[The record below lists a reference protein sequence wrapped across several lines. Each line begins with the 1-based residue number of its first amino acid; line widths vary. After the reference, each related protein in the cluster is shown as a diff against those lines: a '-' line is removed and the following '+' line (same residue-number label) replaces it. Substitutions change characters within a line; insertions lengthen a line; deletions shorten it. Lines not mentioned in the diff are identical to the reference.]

1 MVNTKLPELAETK
14 AQTLPAAS
22 LESLKLMREE
32 QCSRASQDF
41 KLQPVQRFLRRVLS
55 PDSPTRS
62 LLMVHGTGAGKTCSA
77 IQIAEEYIIRP
88 EFQDK
93 RVLVLANPSIQE
105 NFKNQIFDVSRV
117 DPDGAVLSQQCTGR
131 KYLEMLERSSD
142 ETLRY
147 TDRASRNRL
156 AARASRI
163 ISEFYEFFGYEGF
176 AIMVKNEMDKRSQA
190 EQVKWIHET
199 FDNRLIIVDEAH
211 NLRVTDDMSETTV
224 SKLAAKELQNIIQIA
239 NGMTLVLLTAT
250 PMYDTYDEI
259 IYYFN
264 LFLWNEKKIP
274 PTKSIKPSDIF
285 TEAGDFKEG
294 KEQEFRRLCQDYVS
308 FIKGENPFTFPF
320 RLPPPENITAEI
332 DREKDVDGIQIRT
345 NRKFL
350 KLVKS
355 YVHPNQEK
363 EIKKLTSSSKIMS
376 EESPT
381 VCAFPEGKT
390 FRETFDKTGEEY
402 SYKGDKFLAPS
413 KVALYSSK
421 FGLITRILKE
431 SDGVVF
437 VFSNLVTSGAQLF
450 AMCLEEHGYESAIG
464 RPLLKDTSEE
474 VKRGSKGRYVLFT
487 SDTSETD
494 IRKSLDR
501 LKNKANIDGSDIRVI
516 IASPKVSE
524 GVDFRYVRQIHVLDP
539 WYNMSR
545 LEQVLGRGMRTCS
558 HSLLPFEE
566 QNCTIYLHVCRYPKG
581 KQETLDEYVYRVFI
595 ETKAQRIAKVKRTV
609 MESAMDCELQN
620 SVNSLPD
627 DWRNQK
633 VPQIRAQ
640 DKKEIKLSLAEM
652 FAPTFED
659 KIGGI
664 VCQLDPSETDLTH
677 SRPLSSI
684 LDVRDEL
691 FDKLIKLFKQKPI
704 WSLKDLSKQTLLK
717 EYDPSVVQ
725 YLIQNA
731 IDTPLK
737 IGEGYLES
745 KGDFIAYS
753 TGDNQTMLE
762 RILKKQEPKEIPI
775 EAVVFDDEETEVP
788 VLEAKRAEL
797 PDYVKTFST
806 EIQDWYIVDVLLTK
820 SEKIAFLLSGNWDK
834 PYSSPLKTGS
844 IYVLGLGRIFDSDLK
859 AVVPVGEQLDE
870 YKQWRR
876 VLEDRFIARKSDIFA
891 SMKEDKL
898 IFNLNPKSDTVEVV
912 GRTKTIGGQACA
924 SFKEETLNSFAKW
937 LNGKG
942 FPEEAKGKKDRCM
955 YLNFLIRE
963 AVLAG
968 KQGLYWI
975 TPEEFEVL
983 NEKGNKDLRGKLQA

>member
-131 KYLEMLERSSD
+131 RYLEMLERSSD

-176 AIMVKNEMDKRSQA
+176 AIMVKNELDKRSPA
-190 EQVKWIHET
+190 EQTKWIHET

-259 IYYFN
+259 VYYFN

-274 PTKSIKPSDIF
+274 STKSIKPSDIF
-285 TEAGDFKEG
+285 TDAGEFKEG

-355 YVHPNQEK
+355 YVHPNQER

-381 VCAFPEGKT
+381 VCAFPEGRT

-464 RPLLKDTSEE
+464 KPLLKDTSEE

-494 IRKSLDR
+494 IRK
-501 LKNKANIDGSDIRVI
+501 
-516 IASPKVSE
+516 IA
-524 GVDFRYVRQIHVLDP
+524 G
-539 WYNMSR
+539 
-545 LEQVLGRGMRTCS
+545 
-558 HSLLPFEE
+558 
-566 QNCTIYLHVCRYPKG
+566 
-581 KQETLDEYVYRVFI
+581 
-595 ETKAQRIAKVKRTV
+595 
-609 MESAMDCELQN
+609 
-620 SVNSLPD
+620 
-627 DWRNQK
+627 
-633 VPQIRAQ
+633 
-640 DKKEIKLSLAEM
+640 
-652 FAPTFED
+652 
-659 KIGGI
+659 
-664 VCQLDPSETDLTH
+664 
-677 SRPLSSI
+677 
-684 LDVRDEL
+684 
-691 FDKLIKLFKQKPI
+691 PI
-704 WSLKDLSKQTLLK
+704 
-717 EYDPSVVQ
+717 
-725 YLIQNA
+725 
-731 IDTPLK
+731 
-737 IGEGYLES
+737 
-745 KGDFIAYS
+745 
-753 TGDNQTMLE
+753 
-762 RILKKQEPKEIPI
+762 KKQ
-775 EAVVFDDEETEVP
+775 
-788 VLEAKRAEL
+788 
-797 PDYVKTFST
+797 
-806 EIQDWYIVDVLLTK
+806 
-820 SEKIAFLLSGNWDK
+820 G
-834 PYSSPLKTGS
+834 
-844 IYVLGLGRIFDSDLK
+844 
-859 AVVPVGEQLDE
+859 
-870 YKQWRR
+870 
-876 VLEDRFIARKSDIFA
+876 
-891 SMKEDKL
+891 
-898 IFNLNPKSDTVEVV
+898 
-912 GRTKTIGGQACA
+912 
-924 SFKEETLNSFAKW
+924 
-937 LNGKG
+937 
-942 FPEEAKGKKDRCM
+942 
-955 YLNFLIRE
+955 
-963 AVLAG
+963 
-968 KQGLYWI
+968 
-975 TPEEFEVL
+975 
-983 NEKGNKDLRGKLQA
+983 